1 MRTLPAGVDG
11 DGSEDEDEEEEE
23 RQDQM
28 SRVAVTLVA
37 LAEAAL
43 GGGRFPTSSLSEDVK
58 RLKQLGPEQ
67 PGEARVS
74 NTASYSV
81 LRTHTHTYVHIC
93 TARVRAH
100 RTHLRPTLPRTYTRR
115 LKASGDARVT
125 HRSFARGTAR

>member
-1 MRTLPAGVDG
+1 MDG

-37 LAEAAL
+37 LAETAL

-67 PGEARVS
+67 PGGAHVWILLF
-74 NTASYSV
+74 TFYFV
-81 LRTHTHTYVHIC
+81 LCTLYFVLHTHTHIYTY
-93 TARVRAH
+93 TARI
-100 RTHLRPTLPRTYTRR
+100 
-115 LKASGDARVT
+115 
-125 HRSFARGTAR
+125 